1 MSRHLDYWSNLE
13 RSNFKLWLG
22 FWAMT
27 SLALLEAWHLGQ
39 PRPVHIVP
47 GAVAPGLSRPG
58 VGLELVAKDYAQR
71 YALTV
76 GNFTPDTARRAYEL
90 ALPYLTPEAASE
102 WRVRMEEELRRIER
116 EKITS
121 QFALSGDVTVQVD
134 AGVLVTTVPGRKK
147 VYAGKTLLTDA
158 PSAYRILVVA
168 VPVSDTNPYGV
179 QIAGGRPAEPTTPR
193 AEQGGAA

>member
-13 RSNFKLWLG
+13 RSNCTLWLG

-27 SLALLEAWHLGQ
+27 GLALLEAWGLGQ

-47 GAVAPGLSRPG
+47 GAVAPSLSRPG
-58 VGLELVAKDYAQR
+58 VGLELVAQDYAQR

-102 WRVRMEEELRRIER
+102 WRVRMEEEFHRIER

-121 QFALSGDVTVQVD
+121 QFALSGEVTVQAD

-158 PSAYRILVVA
+158 PSVYRVLVVA
-168 VPVSDTNPYGV
+168 APVSDANPYGV
-179 QIAGGRPAEPTTPR
+179 QIAGGSSAEPATQR
-193 AEQGGAA
+193 AEHGGAT